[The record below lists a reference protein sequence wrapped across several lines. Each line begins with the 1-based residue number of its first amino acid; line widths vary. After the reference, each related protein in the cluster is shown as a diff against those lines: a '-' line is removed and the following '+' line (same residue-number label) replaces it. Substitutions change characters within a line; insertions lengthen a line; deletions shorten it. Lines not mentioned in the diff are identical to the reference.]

1 MIAFI
6 PIQIKLLKHN
16 ETLSQMS
23 AGMVK
28 VARAVSGSDWVTVS
42 SSVSLPAADLSW
54 QDMALPISTPAP
66 IINRQ
71 EVNRQQMA
79 GEATKSRC

>member
-6 PIQIKLLKHN
+6 PIQIKLLKRN

-28 VARAVSGSDWVTVS
+28 VARAVSGGDWVTVS
-42 SSVSLPAADLSW
+42 SSVSLPATDLSW
-54 QDMALPISTPAP
+54 QDLALPISTPAS